1 MDSTANRVFKNT
13 GFLYLKMSITM
24 FISLWTTRVI
34 LNSLGATDYGIFNI
48 VGGAIAFL
56 GFLNSTMVNTTQ
68 RFMNY
73 AEGEGKMEKKKVI
86 FNVSI
91 VLHFATAII
100 FCVFLL
106 IGGYFFFNGVL
117 NIPSDRIFAAK
128 VVYASLMVSTMFTVM
143 TVPYDA
149 TINAHENMKYYA
161 IIGVI
166 ESLLKLGVA
175 YATVFSHSD
184 KLVLYGILM
193 TSIPLIM
200 LTVMR
205 VYCRRHYEECRV
217 SLKRYWDRQTAKEIT
232 SFVGWNFMGSTS
244 SLLGNY
250 GLGIVLNH
258 FYGAIANAAHGIA
271 TQVNGMLLVF
281 SLNMQKSLN
290 PVIAKSE
297 GAGLRER
304 MIRITLTGNKF
315 TFCLFAFFSIPAI
328 IEMPYLLRLWLKN
341 VPQYAII
348 FTQLVLVRTLIE
360 QTIVFFNTAIGA
372 EGHISGIN
380 KVTIF
385 TNFIPLVASFIL
397 FSYGYPA
404 VWLYIVSIMVFGILN
419 IFIKTFFM
427 VKNCKM
433 ELRAFFR
440 QLFLP
445 ILAAVAI
452 QIPISL
458 LPSIFMNESFLRLI
472 ITIIV
477 SSITFLIVFGKI
489 GLNQHEYALVA
500 STIKSRFR
508 NK

>member
-1 MDSTANRVFKNT
+1 METTANRVMKNT

-34 LNSLGATDYGIFNI
+34 LNSLGADDFGIFST

-91 VLHFATAII
+91 VLHLITAFI
-100 FCVFLL
+100 FCILLL
-106 IGGYFFFNGVL
+106 IGGVFYFNGVL
-117 NIPSDRIFAAK
+117 DIPSDRIFAAK
-128 VVYASLMVSTMFTVM
+128 VVYACLMVSTMFTVM

-161 IIGVI
+161 IIGVV

-175 YATVFSHSD
+175 YATVFASSD

-193 TSIPLIM
+193 ACIPLIT

-205 VYCRRHYEECRV
+205 IYCHRHYEECHV
-217 SLKRYWDRQTAKEIT
+217 SLKRYWDKNMAKEIT

-258 FYGAIANAAHGIA
+258 FHGVIANAAHGIA
-271 TQVNGMLLVF
+271 TQVNGMLMVF

-297 GAGLRER
+297 GAGQRER
-304 MIRITLTGNKF
+304 MIRLTLTGNKI

-328 IEMPYLLRLWLKN
+328 IEMPYLLRIWLKN

-360 QTIVFFNTAIGA
+360 QTIAFFNTAIGA

-385 TNFIPLVASFIL
+385 TNFIPVVVSIIL

-433 ELRAFFR
+433 ELHVFLR
-440 QLFLP
+440 QMFLP
-445 ILAAVAI
+445 LLAAIAI
-452 QIPISL
+452 QVPISL
-458 LPSIFMNESFLRLI
+458 LPSLLMNESFIRLLL
-472 ITIIV
+472 TIII
-477 SSITFLIVFGKI
+477 SSITFIIAFGKI
-489 GLNQHEYALVA
+489 SLNHREYAMIT
-500 STIKSRFR
+500 STIKAKLRL
-508 NK
+508 